1 MEPGLS
7 RTPLR
12 IAFVAWRD
20 LGHPQAGGSEYVID
34 ELATGMARRGHDVVL
49 LAGSPTTTHP
59 YETFPIGGT
68 YDQYLRAPIAFHRQ
82 VRSADVIVDVENGI
96 PFFAPLW
103 TRTPTVCLV
112 HHVHTHQWDMQFP
125 APIAAVGRTLEG
137 RLMPRVYRRSS
148 YVSVSPSTT
157 RSLVDLGIDETR
169 ITTIE
174 MGAAPVLATG
184 ERSNEPRFLVLGR
197 LVPHKRVELAL
208 RLWPQVREVTG
219 GTLVIAGDG
228 PEIDRLRALTSPGV
242 EFTGFISEEQK
253 AAELGAAW
261 LLIHPAHHEGWGTV
275 VIEAAAAGVP
285 TVGFDVEGVRDS
297 VDPDVTGLLAADEAA
312 FVDAWRRLAT
322 DDALRSTMSEAAR
335 GRANGFTWP
344 RAIDLFEGALE
355 RAVAR

>member
-12 IAFVAWRD
+12 IAFLAWRD

-34 ELATGMARRGHDVVL
+34 ELAKGMTERGHDVVL

-59 YETFPIGGT
+59 YETLPIGGT
-68 YDQYLRAPIAFHRQ
+68 YDQYLRAPIAFHRH
-82 VRSADVIVDVENGI
+82 VRHADVIVDVENGI
-96 PFFAPLW
+96 PFFSPLW

-112 HHVHTHQWDMQFP
+112 HHVHTEQWSMQFP
-125 APIAAVGRTLEG
+125 APIAAVGRTLEA

-157 RSLVDLGIDETR
+157 RSLVGLGIDEQH

-184 ERSNEPRFLVLGR
+184 PRSTEPRFLVLGR

-208 RLWPQVREVTG
+208 RSWPKVRDVTG

-228 PEIDRLRALTSPGV
+228 PELESLRALASPGV
-242 EFTGFISEEQK
+242 EFTGFITEEQK
-253 AAELGAAW
+253 ATELGAAW

-275 VIEAAAAGVP
+275 VMEAAAVGVP

-297 VDPDVTGLLAADEAA
+297 VDPDVTGLLADDEDGFVAA
-312 FVDAWRRLAT
+312 WIRLAT
-322 DDALRSTMSEAAR
+322 DATLRSTMSDAAR
-335 GRANGFTWP
+335 QRADGFTWP
-344 RAIDLFEGALE
+344 RALDLFEDVL
-355 RAVAR
+355 VAAASR

>member
-1 MEPGLS
+1 VEPGLT

-20 LGHPQAGGSEYVID
+20 LGHPQAGGSEYVVD
-34 ELATGMARRGHDVVL
+34 ELAKGMAERGHDVVL
-49 LAGSPTTTHP
+49 LAGSPNTNHP
-59 YETFPIGGT
+59 YETWPTGGT
-68 YDQYLRAPIAFHRQ
+68 YVQYLRAPFAFHRH

-103 TRTPTVCLV
+103 TRTPTICLV
-112 HHVHTHQWDMQFP
+112 HHVHTEQWGMQFP
-125 APIAAVGRTLEG
+125 SPIAAVGRTLEG

-157 RSLVDLGIDETR
+157 RSLIGLGVDEAN

-184 ERSNEPRFLVLGR
+184 TRSVEPRFLVLGR
-197 LVPHKRVELAL
+197 LVPHKRVELAV
-208 RLWPQVREVTG
+208 RLWPKVRAVTG

-242 EFTGFISEEQK
+242 EFTGFISEERK

-297 VDPDVTGLLAADEAA
+297 VKADVTGLLADDDAS
-312 FVDAWRRLAT
+312 FVDAWIRLAT
-322 DDALRSTMSEAAR
+322 DDTLRSTMSEAAR
-335 GRANGFTWP
+335 QRANSFTWP
-344 RAIDLFEGALE
+344 RALDLFEEVLE
-355 RAVAR
+355 SAAQG